1 MRDRVLY
8 VLSLP
13 LATRDAVTMQARLQ
27 NIRQE

>member
-1 MRDRVLY
+1 MRKHPLH

-13 LATRDAVTMQARLQ
+13 VAKLDAMTMQARLQ